1 MKKKRIVLH
10 VVALILALACMVCVE
25 LATLKWINV
34 TDYYTKEEAQEQYCN
49 LYVGDVEAL
58 LSSLYDSLRTRD
70 KKTGNYVTIDD
81 IGLPEDLVAS
91 GFYYTLKKEET
102 NQVIL
107 TNYFDSDEMKTNVVT
122 FGVKGLRFD
131 LDQGY
136 DSFVMDRMFSYIDTG
151 TFFYD
156 KKGIDVAFE
165 KLQKLCEK
173 NKFYIVMHT
182 EEEGD
187 DDTAYAELRRN
198 INYYSVTEKQRNA
211 WKKEAIVYAIMAIVF
226 ALLALVPYLWLLVI
240 AGHKEKGDKSQLQKV
255 DKLWMDVVLV
265 ATVSIYSIA
274 ILLTGDELYD
284 GAGVDDAI
292 VFGVWIFITMFAVE
306 VALQISESIVRR
318 LKTKSFI
325 RTTLIGKICISVKR
339 AVIKMVRNMKLSAKV
354 IVICIGV
361 ELILLADYA
370 CIATVA
376 EGIFGAMCIVAIPVV
391 VIGVFVWNYFK
402 EKEIII
408 EETEIIAAGQV
419 DHKIYDPM
427 KFPSNKKLVNAVNGI
442 GEGLSKAVSSSVK
455 NERMKTE
462 LITNVSHD
470 LKTPLT
476 SIINYVDLLKKDGL
490 DSDKALEY
498 LDVLDRKSQRLKTLT
513 EDLVE
518 ASKINSG
525 VIELHV
531 EDIDI
536 VQLVNQSLA
545 EYSERFE
552 QSGLHII
559 KNITRD
565 TIIVKADGRKT
576 WRALDNLYSNVCKY
590 AMPGTRVYIDI
601 MEESDN
607 AVVSIKN
614 ISAGA
619 LNFSADELM
628 ERFVRGDVSR
638 TTEGSGLGLS
648 IAKGIMERQNGE
660 LQITLDGDLFKVNLK
675 LKKD

>member
-10 VVALILALACMVCVE
+10 VVTLALALACMVCVA
-25 LATLKWINV
+25 LGTLKWIDV
-34 TDYYTKEEAQEQYCN
+34 SDHYTKEEAEEQYCDC
-49 LYVGDVEAL
+49 YVSDVENT
-58 LSSLYDSLRTRD
+58 LSTIYDRLIAKD
-70 KKTGNYVTIDD
+70 KKTGKKVTIDD
-81 IGLPEDLVAS
+81 ISLEDGWYS
-91 GFYYTLKKEET
+91 TGFYYTIMREGT
-102 NQVIL
+102 NQL
-107 TNYFDSDEMKTNVVT
+107 LFTNYFGSEDMKENVCV
-122 FGVKGLRFD
+122 FNKNGLQFD
-131 LDQGY
+131 LDRYY
-136 DSFVMDRMFSYIDTG
+136 DACVMDRMFSYIDYEI
-151 TFFYD
+151 FFYGD
-156 KKGIDVAFE
+156 KGTDVSFE
-165 KLQKLCEK
+165 KLQKICKE

-182 EEEGD
+182 ESEGD
-187 DDTAYAELRRN
+187 DDTVYADLRRN
-198 INYYSVTEKQRNA
+198 IDYSVPERQKNK
-211 WKKEAIVYAIMAIVF
+211 WKKESIMYVVTAIIL
-226 ALLALVPYLWLLVI
+226 ALLAVIPYIWLLVI
-240 AGHKEKGDKSQLQKV
+240 AGHKEKGDKPRRQKF

-265 ATVSIYSIA
+265 AAVSIYSIA
-274 ILLTGDELYD
+274 ILVTGDELYD

-306 VALQISESIVRR
+306 AVLQISESVVRR

-325 RTTLIGKICISVKR
+325 RTTMIGKICITIKR
-339 AVIKMVRNMKLSAKV
+339 AIVKMVHNMKLSAKV
-354 IVICIGV
+354 IAMSIVLEMV
-361 ELILLADYA
+361 LLFDYVWVSQSEYDLFG
-370 CIATVA
+370 TLF
-376 EGIFGAMCIVAIPVV
+376 GIAIPVV
-391 VIGVFVWNYFK
+391 VIAILVWIYFK
-402 EKEIII
+402 ETEIII
-408 EETEIIAAGQV
+408 EETEKIADGQV
-419 DHKIYDPM
+419 DNKIYDPM
-427 KFPSNKKLVNAVNGI
+427 KFPSNKQLAGAVNRI
-442 GEGLSKAVSSSVK
+442 GEGLNKAVNSSIK

-476 SIINYVDLLKKDGL
+476 SIINYVDLLKTDGL
-490 DSDKALEY
+490 DSEKAPEY

-518 ASKINSG
+518 ASKLNSG
-525 VIELHV
+525 VIELNV

-552 QSGLHII
+552 KSGLHII
-559 KNITRD
+559 KKITRD

-590 AMPGTRVYIDI
+590 AMSGTRVYIDI
-601 MEESDN
+601 VDEESN

-648 IAKGIMERQNGE
+648 IAKSIMERQNGE
-660 LQITLDGDLFKVNLK
+660 LKITLDGDLFKVEMK
-675 LKKD
+675 LMK

>member
-10 VVALILALACMVCVE
+10 VVALTLALACMVCVA
-25 LATLKWINV
+25 LGTLKWIDVNKNI
-34 TDYYTKEEAQEQYCN
+34 TSEESEEQYSHHYIQGVEGVLSNIYEQLCFKELYGGKNVSIEN
-49 LYVGDVEAL
+49 LEIPGDWLE
-58 LSSLYDSLRTRD
+58 
-70 KKTGNYVTIDD
+70 
-81 IGLPEDLVAS
+81 S
-91 GFYYTLKKEET
+91 GFYYTIVKEGTNKKLDTNYHGEDSLRMNVCIFNQDGLQFDVDQPYAYDYVIDRLNSFIEQGTFYYGNGSMDVPLKK
-102 NQVIL
+102 
-107 TNYFDSDEMKTNVVT
+107 F
-122 FGVKGLRFD
+122 
-131 LDQGY
+131 
-136 DSFVMDRMFSYIDTG
+136 
-151 TFFYD
+151 
-156 KKGIDVAFE
+156 
-165 KLQKLCEK
+165 QKLCKKENFYVEMYTLEQDDLETYIYDAGDDVTIGMTRVQEEQLMK
-173 NKFYIVMHT
+173 ETITYYIVAGVLALMVLIP
-182 EEEGD
+182 
-187 DDTAYAELRRN
+187 Y
-198 INYYSVTEKQRNA
+198 I
-211 WKKEAIVYAIMAIVF
+211 W
-226 ALLALVPYLWLLVI
+226 LLAI
-240 AGHKEKGDKSQLQKV
+240 AGHKEKGDKPKLQKI

-265 ATVSIYSIA
+265 AAVSIYSIA
-274 ILLTGDELYD
+274 ILLTGDALYD
-284 GAGVDDAI
+284 GANVADEI
-292 VFGVWIFITMFAVE
+292 VFGVWIFITMFAAEAV
-306 VALQISESIVRR
+306 LQISESIARR
-318 LKTKSFI
+318 LKTKNFI
-325 RTTLIGKICISVKR
+325 KTTLIGKICITVKR
-339 AVIKMVRNMKLSAKV
+339 AVIKMVRNMKLTGKV
-354 IVICIGV
+354 VLTCIVLDFV
-361 ELILLADYA
+361 LLLDFVYVANSDY
-370 CIATVA
+370 
-376 EGIFGAMCIVAIPVV
+376 GIFGALFVIGIPVV
-391 VIGVFVWNYFK
+391 IIGIIVWNYYK

-408 EETEIIAAGQV
+408 EETEKIADGQV

-427 KFPSNKKLVNAVNGI
+427 KFPTNKKLAEAVNGI
-442 GEGLSKAVSSSVK
+442 GEGLSKAVSSSLK

-490 DSDKALEY
+490 DSEKAPEY

-525 VIELHV
+525 VIELNV
-531 EDIDI
+531 ENIDI

-545 EYSERFE
+545 EYNERFE

-601 MEESDN
+601 VDEESN

-648 IAKGIMERQNGE
+648 IAKGIMEKQNGE
-660 LQITLDGDLFKVNLK
+660 LKITLDGDLFKVELK
-675 LKKD
+675 LKKS